1 MGKFDNI
8 LLCVDL
14 DDTLLTS
21 DKRVSRGNYDAIEYF
36 KSEGGLFTFATGRI
50 PIGAKPIIRQI
61 MPNAPAVCFNGGSI
75 YDFEKKKTLISRTLD
90 KGALDAARYIDET
103 LSDVGIVVCTSDR
116 VFFCKVNDIVLEHQR
131 LEEFPDNFV
140 CYEDIDGDWTKILFM
155 TEEENMSVLRETV
168 DNAPFADSYTFVKS
182 SPWYYEL
189 LPKGAEKGAGLLKLA
204 EMLGI
209 PTNRVIAV
217 GDNENDLGM
226 IRAAGTG
233 IAVANAVEN
242 VKAAAD
248 YVTRENCDEDAVAA
262 VIRMIENGKVGIT

>member
-1 MGKFDNI
+1 MGKFDGI

-75 YDFEKKKTLISRTLD
+75 YDFGKKETLMLRTLD
-90 KGALDAARYIDET
+90 KGALDAARYIEET
-103 LSDVGIVVCTSDR
+103 LPDVGIVVCTADK
-116 VFFCKVNDIVLEHQR
+116 VYFCKVNDIVLEHQR
-131 LEEFPDNFV
+131 LEELPDNFAG
-140 CYEDIDGDWTKILFM
+140 YEDIGEDRTKILFM
-155 TEEENMSVLRETV
+155 TEEENMSVLRETA
-168 DNAPFADSYTFVKS
+168 DSAPFADDYTFVKS

-189 LPKGAEKGAGLLKLA
+189 LPKDTDKGTGLLRLA

-209 PTNRVIAV
+209 PMNRVIAV
-217 GDNENDLGM
+217 GDNENDLSL
-226 IRAAGTG
+226 IKAAGIG
-233 IAVANAVEN
+233 IAVANAADR

-248 YVTRENCDEDAVAA
+248 YVTRESCDDDAIAA
-262 VIRMIENGKVGIT
+262 VIRMIENGTLNIT

>member
-8 LLCVDL
+8 LLCIDL

-36 KSEGGLFTFATGRI
+36 KSEGGLFTFATGRV
-50 PIGAKPIIRQI
+50 PLGAKPIIRQI
-61 MPNAPAVCFNGGSI
+61 MPNAPAVCFNGAVI
-75 YDFEKKKTLISRTLD
+75 YDFESGETLWSRSLD
-90 KGALDAARYIDET
+90 KGAQSAARYIDET
-103 LSDVGIVVCTSDR
+103 LPDVGIEVCTADR
-116 VFFCKVNDIVLEHQR
+116 VYFCKVNDVVLEHQR

-140 CYEDIDGDWTKILFM
+140 GYRDIKEEWIKILFM
-155 TEEENMSVLRETV
+155 TEEENMPVLRETV

-189 LPKGAEKGAGLLKLA
+189 LPKGAEKGSGLLRLA
-204 EMLGI
+204 KILGI
-209 PTNRVIAV
+209 PPKRVIAV

-226 IRAAGTG
+226 IKSAGTG
-233 IAVANAVEN
+233 IAVANAADC

-248 YVTRENCDEDAVAA
+248 RVMRESCDEDAIAA
-262 VIRMIENGKVGIT
+262 VIRMTENGEISIA